1 MVQKIMDADYADD
14 TEAAHMLEALG
25 RALGCPSGHVSDLIF
40 WPTGPGPT
48 AADVVDRALEYRPFA
63 L

>member
-1 MVQKIMDADYADD
+1 MVQKIMDANYADD
-14 TEAAHMLEALG
+14 AETARMLEALG
-25 RALGCPSGHVSDLIF
+25 RALSCPSGHVSDLIF
-40 WPTGPGPT
+40 WPKGPEPT

>member
-1 MVQKIMDADYADD
+1 MRPPLTGD
-14 TEAAHMLEALG
+14 
-25 RALGCPSGHVSDLIF
+25 
-40 WPTGPGPT
+40 WPTALAELCLQRMERPEPT